1 MRNRLERT
9 TAEIPRASAGVGSRV
24 EPEPAFTGAVGLGA
38 EQRRGSRLAD
48 GIIVHREAASEPGLM
63 RRASAERKSHIQR
76 RARSDGVDELKAKFF
91 RCPVKI
97 VSPKNHNR
105 IGYLGTDRGL
115 DLFKPLRIVA
125 AREAAG
131 VVQRLA
137 VRVGLARL
145 GADTRIARFKIAG
158 FRHNHETL
166 GFTVFFGDRPVAA
179 GHVRIALRIVR
190 VLERLERAVDV
201 RIKPPLFG
209 AVDKIAD
216 IGFTGFGPV
225 DIADIE

>member
-1 MRNRLERT
+1 
-9 TAEIPRASAGVGSRV
+9 
-24 EPEPAFTGAVGLGA
+24 
-38 EQRRGSRLAD
+38 
-48 GIIVHREAASEPGLM
+48 M
-63 RRASAERKSHIQR
+63 RRAAAERKSHIQR
-76 RARSDGVDELKAKFF
+76 CARSDGVDELKAKFF
-91 RCPVKI
+91 RCPVEI
-97 VSPKNHNR
+97 VGPENDNR
-105 IGYLGTDRGL
+105 IGDLCADRGL

-131 VVQRLA
+131 VMQRLA

-158 FRHNHETL
+158 FRNDYKT
-166 GFTVFFGDRPVAA
+166 FRFAVFFGDSSVAA
-179 GHVRIALRIVR
+179 RHVRIAFRIIG